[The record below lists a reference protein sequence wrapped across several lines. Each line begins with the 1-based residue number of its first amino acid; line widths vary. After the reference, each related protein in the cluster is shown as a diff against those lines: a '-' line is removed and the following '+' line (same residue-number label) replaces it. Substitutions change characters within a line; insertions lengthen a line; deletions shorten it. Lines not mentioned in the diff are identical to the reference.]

1 MTARLLIIVLI
12 TTVSLVHTQNND
24 SIVQN
29 NSILKDTIIDGQ
41 SRVIKTINPIEDS
54 IGRQGFKDHKIAAEM
69 EARWLRELYST
80 SLYDTIY

>member
-54 IGRQGFKDHKIAAEM
+54 SCTYI
-69 EARWLRELYST
+69 
-80 SLYDTIY
+80 